1 MGHSLRGLLGISRG
15 DVLSVVGSGG
25 KTTFIYNLAK
35 EIKSSKVL
43 ISTTT
48 KMFYPKSDQ
57 VDRFFSLDCYKDFKA
72 YNGLT
77 FIADKIENN
86 KVSCSDF
93 DLLKGY
99 FSLFD
104 YVLLECDGSK
114 RKPLKGWGIFEPVIL
129 KETTKTVGIIPMH
142 VLSKEVSEDVV
153 HRLEIFNSLFKVEC
167 KEKITLNLLADII
180 TNPKGLFKNAVG
192 ERVLFLNRVSSFKDF
207 CLVWKLLNILS
218 KRNKNS
224 LKVIGG
230 DLVKNRYYEFK
241 AWR

>member
-1 MGHSLRGLLGISRG
+1 MGRSLRGLLGIRRG

-57 VDRFFSLDCYKDFKA
+57 VDRFFSLDFYKDFKA
-72 YNGLT
+72 CDGRT

-86 KVSCSDF
+86 KVSCSDL

-114 RKPLKGWGIFEPVIL
+114 RKPLKGWESFEPVVL

-142 VLSKEVSEDVV
+142 VISKKVSEDIV
-153 HRLEIFNSLFKVEC
+153 HRLDVFNSLFNAEHKDE
-167 KEKITLNLLADII
+167 ITLNLIADII

-192 ERVLFLNRVSSFKDF
+192 ERVLFLNRVCSFKDF

-218 KRNKNS
+218 KRNKDS
-224 LKVIGG
+224 LKIIGG
-230 DLVKNRYYEFK
+230 DLKKNRYYEFK